1 MYIIRG
7 LDATLRGP
15 ACAAGMWAHSLGAAC
30 RQDKAF
36 AADVSLQ
43 TASRNPSTTRPEH
56 APRTAAFFLG
66 RTETAMRIGIPKE
79 TKTLEGRVALV
90 PAAAGDLVNRGHE
103 VWIEQGAGL
112 KSGFKDEDYTRLGV
126 KIAPD
131 AAALYE
137 KGELIVK
144 VKEPIEGDLQHLR
157 RDHLLFC
164 YLHLAPLPELT
175 RRLLDIGLTGVA
187 FETVELD
194 DGSLPLLAPMS
205 IIAGKIGVQVGT
217 HLLHQ
222 PMGGKGKLLG
232 GLPSTERGKVVVF
245 GAGAAGGNAAALAAA
260 GGANVVVFEKRQDR
274 MEAMMRL
281 GNNVT
286 ALYPYDEVVAREVA
300 SADLVI
306 GAVLVTGAVAPHVV
320 TREMLKG
327 MEDGSV
333 VVDISIDQGGCFE
346 TSRPTTWKEPTYVE
360 EGVTHFAV
368 TNMPGAVPQTSSQAI
383 CAAILPWVNK
393 LASGNWRD
401 SKPLL
406 RGINVE
412 GGRIVHP
419 ALQGMKV

>member
-1 MYIIRG
+1 
-7 LDATLRGP
+7 
-15 ACAAGMWAHSLGAAC
+15 
-30 RQDKAF
+30 
-36 AADVSLQ
+36 
-43 TASRNPSTTRPEH
+43 
-56 APRTAAFFLG
+56 
-66 RTETAMRIGIPKE
+66 MRIGVPKE

-90 PAAAGDLVNRGHE
+90 PAAAGDLIKRGHE
-103 VWIEQGAGL
+103 VWLEKDAGI
-112 KSGFKDEDYTRLGV
+112 KSGFKDADYVKLGV

-144 VKEPIEGDLQHLR
+144 VKEPIEGDLALLR
-157 RDHLLFC
+157 KDHLLFC
-164 YLHLAPLPELT
+164 YLHLAPLPALT
-175 RRLLDIGLTGVA
+175 KRLLDIGLTGIA
-187 FETVELD
+187 FETVEID
-194 DGSLPLLAPMS
+194 NGDLPLLAPMS
-205 IIAGKIGVQVGT
+205 IIAGKIAVQVGT

-245 GAGAAGGNAAALAAA
+245 GAGAAGGNSAALAAA
-260 GGANVVVFEKRQDR
+260 GGSHVVVFEKRQDR
-274 MEAMMRL
+274 MDEMMRL

-320 TREMLKG
+320 NREMMKS

-333 VVDISIDQGGCFE
+333 MVDISIDQGGCFE
-346 TSRPTTWKEPTYVE
+346 TSRPTTWKDPTYVE
-360 EGVTHFAV
+360 EGIIHFAV

-393 LASGNWRD
+393 LASGSWRD
-401 SKPLL
+401 NDALV
-406 RGINVE
+406 RGINIE
-412 GGRIVHP
+412 GGKLVHP
-419 ALQGMKV
+419 ALLDMKL